1 MTTPT
6 DQPIILTTVEDMTP
20 VQRPSR
26 KRQAVAF
33 LIAAVSDF
41 FSFWTVLAP
50 PMQWVIDLITA
61 LLLFLVLGRRWVI
74 LPGLVAEAIPG
85 MGVFPV
91 WVLVVL
97 SLIVYDDIK
106 ARKR

>member
-6 DQPIILTTVEDMTP
+6 DQPIILTTAEDMTP

-50 PMQWVIDLITA
+50 PMQWVIDLVTA

-106 ARKR
+106 ARKH